1 LAPQA
6 KVLGVIVDGNAVAFD
21 VETAR
26 AALAAG
32 QRVEAAG
39 VVVVADGSG
48 VRAERDDGTPIG
60 GHEAFWFAW
69 SQFHPTTDL
78 WTAVP

>member
-1 LAPQA
+1 M
-6 KVLGVIVDGNAVAFD
+6 LGVLVDGEAIAFD

-26 AALAAG
+26 AVLATG
-32 QRVEAAG
+32 GVVGAAG
-39 VVVVADGSG
+39 VSVVADGSG
-48 VRAERDDGTPIG
+48 IRAERRDGTPIA
-60 GHEAFWFAW
+60 GHESFWFAW